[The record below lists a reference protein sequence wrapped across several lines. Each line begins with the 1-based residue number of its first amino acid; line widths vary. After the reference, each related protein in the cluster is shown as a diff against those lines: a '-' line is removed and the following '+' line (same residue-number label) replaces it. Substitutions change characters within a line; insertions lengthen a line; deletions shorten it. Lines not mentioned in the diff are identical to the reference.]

1 MKKLIS
7 IVLGICLGACSPSPK
22 TEEGVTIDI
31 EKSNLKDIPYSS
43 FVDSISYIPLETND
57 DCLIGKIRDVILAD
71 SIIFVLKQEQ
81 DEILLFDRQG
91 HYMRKIAK
99 KGNGPGEYSIINQM
113 DYNEKRKSIFI
124 LASNIIEYDLFGN
137 VKHEYKLPFYA
148 SDLYSYDNGDFLI
161 SRFGRSGKPYT
172 GVALVDSLGNIK
184 ENIFDKAT
192 LNESSATAYWELIPL
207 KDGIHFISPQPQNT
221 IYAFR
226 DSLVATSVFTI
237 EPKPVHNFEGKKPER
252 THSNKDY
259 KRTVYRES
267 DRWVN
272 LIYSNKDHVRTILY
286 DKKTGQ
292 YQVGETFSNDMDERT
307 QIFFLS
313 ASTDNTFTNYVKAE
327 NPEDNPVI
335 QILHLRN

>member
-7 IVLGICLGACSPSPK
+7 IVLGICLGVCSPSPK

-43 FVDSISYIPLETND
+43 FVDSISYILLETND

-172 GVALVDSLGNIK
+172 GVALVDSLGHYCPIK
-184 ENIFDKAT
+184 V
-192 LNESSATAYWELIPL
+192 S
-207 KDGIHFISPQPQNT
+207 
-221 IYAFR
+221 
-226 DSLVATSVFTI
+226 
-237 EPKPVHNFEGKKPER
+237 
-252 THSNKDY
+252 
-259 KRTVYRES
+259 
-267 DRWVN
+267 
-272 LIYSNKDHVRTILY
+272 
-286 DKKTGQ
+286 
-292 YQVGETFSNDMDERT
+292 
-307 QIFFLS
+307 
-313 ASTDNTFTNYVKAE
+313 
-327 NPEDNPVI
+327 
-335 QILHLRN
+335 